1 MFTYKNHTLASPI
14 IILIVMLAS
23 FQLGCSDRDDISEVQ
38 EPDPALQKASVA
50 LNRAEAAMEKAGVD
64 INFSDVGSLAN
75 LSAILPSPLELAV
88 LEDQGALQ
96 EAIGA
101 LYEVLDAVGENVPTA
116 QAPANPAQ
124 EGFKISDPDLALV
137 HIHLGYLYV
146 LEAVRILTREGWGKD
161 GVSETE
167 DDLFRIAF
175 PENPELENL
184 TEVYQFELTE
194 RGQTKFD
201 EIENNPSSRLE
212 DYLKEFRASQRQ
224 AILDA
229 LVLLVS
235 ARVKVSAFPD
245 VNDIDGQRIT
255 EQRPQVNRA
264 ICRQDALFHLERALD
279 KAEEIAP
286 DLADEFDEFN
296 EIIAEAFA
304 EDFLNQTSQ
313 WGFEIENAD
322 EVLARINRLIE
333 KR

>member
-38 EPDPALQKASVA
+38 EPDPALQQASAA

-101 LYEVLDAVGENVPTA
+101 LYEVLDAVGENVPIA
-116 QAPANPAQ
+116 QAPANPAKD
-124 EGFKISDPDLALV
+124 GSKISNPDLALV

-161 GVSETE
+161 GVPETE

-245 VNDIDGQRIT
+245 VNDID
-255 EQRPQVNRA
+255 
-264 ICRQDALFHLERALD
+264 
-279 KAEEIAP
+279 
-286 DLADEFDEFN
+286 
-296 EIIAEAFA
+296 
-304 EDFLNQTSQ
+304 
-313 WGFEIENAD
+313 
-322 EVLARINRLIE
+322 
-333 KR
+333 

>member
-1 MFTYKNHTLASPI
+1 MFTYKKHTLASPI

-23 FQLGCSDRDDISEVQ
+23 FQLGCSDRDDIAEVQ
-38 EPDPALQKASVA
+38 EPDATLQQASVA

-75 LSAILPSPLELAV
+75 LSAILPNPLELGL
-88 LEDQGALQ
+88 LEDQTLLQ
-96 EAIGA
+96 QGIGA
-101 LYEVLDAVGENVPTA
+101 LYEVLDAVGENVPIA

-124 EGFKISDPDLALV
+124 EGFKISAPDLALV
-137 HIHLGYLYV
+137 HVHLGYLYV

-161 GVSETE
+161 GVPDTA
-167 DDLFRIAF
+167 DDLFRITF

-194 RGQTKFD
+194 RGQAKFD
-201 EIENNPSSRLE
+201 EIENNPGSRPE
-212 DYLKEFRASQRQ
+212 DYLKEFRASERQ
-224 AILDA
+224 AIIDA
-229 LVLLVS
+229 LMLLTG
-235 ARVKVSAFPD
+235 AKVKVSAFPD
-245 VNDIDGQRIT
+245 VNDADGQPIT
-255 EQRPQVNRA
+255 EQRAQVDRA

-304 EDFLNQTSQ
+304 EDFLDQTLQ

-333 KR
+333 RR

>member
-1 MFTYKNHTLASPI
+1 MFTYKKHTLASPI

-137 HIHLGYLYV
+137 HVHLGYLYV

-161 GVSETE
+161 GVPETE

-184 TEVYQFELTE
+184 TEVYQFKLTE

>member
-38 EPDPALQKASVA
+38 EPDPALQQASAA

-137 HIHLGYLYV
+137 HVHLGYLYV

-161 GVSETE
+161 GVPETE

-184 TEVYQFELTE
+184 TEVYQFKLTE

-296 EIIAEAFA
+296 EIIAKAFA

>member
-38 EPDPALQKASVA
+38 EPDPALQQASVA

-161 GVSETE
+161 GVPETE